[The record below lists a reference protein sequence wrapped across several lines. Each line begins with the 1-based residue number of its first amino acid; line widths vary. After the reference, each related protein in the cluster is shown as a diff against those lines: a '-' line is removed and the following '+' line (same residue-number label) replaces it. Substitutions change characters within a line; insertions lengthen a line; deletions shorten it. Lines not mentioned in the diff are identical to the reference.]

1 VLPHIPLFLVA
12 IACLASKSV
21 INLFLPNLQG
31 QIMDNVIVARGVCS
45 NASNHPDVP
54 AGLSCDGARDQFETT
69 VLHYLILAIV
79 LGFLGGLQSLSFMVV
94 GRKIMVHI
102 RGQLFQRVIVQDIAF
117 FDGFRTGDLV
127 QRLTGDAR
135 AMIQPIQ
142 YTLSTLLSNL
152 ILLFGGVIMCFIT
165 SWRLSMLAFTT
176 VLPIMHVTESYAK
189 WSGKI
194 NKQIFQH
201 YSDGAAIVT
210 EAFSN
215 VRTVRSVS
223 TEPFEIERYQDTLEL
238 ALGKGIKDAIF
249 GAFSAAF
256 NNYLDLGA
264 GVLILWYGGS
274 IAMEPAGSITVGN
287 LITYQL
293 YWNMLNNS
301 LQALNNVLNQFT
313 RAAGAAE
320 RVLSLVDLKPDID
333 PAAGAPAD
341 VAVRQWS
348 IDFEG
353 VVFRYQMRPL
363 QTVLQGMTFHVDEGT
378 VCALVGKSGGGKS
391 TMIHLMLRF
400 YDPLEGRIQL
410 GGVDMRELQ
419 MPSVHHRIGV
429 VSQETQLFNAT
440 IRENIAYGAPEGYTE
455 EQLLAAARAA
465 QALNFIDEFEDGMAT
480 RVGERGQRLSGGQKQ
495 RIAIARCLLR
505 QPRLLLL
512 DEATSALDTES
523 EAAVQK
529 ALDEMIWQRGGYTV
543 MLVAHRLSTVV
554 NSHSIVVVDKG
565 KAAEIGTH
573 DELLAKQGAYASLV
587 AHQLQKQKEQL
598 EDTEASTREASTR
611 DARKAKGPRIPRPD

>member
-1 VLPHIPLFLVA
+1 
-12 IACLASKSV
+12 
-21 INLFLPNLQG
+21 
-31 QIMDNVIVARGVCS
+31 
-45 NASNHPDVP
+45 
-54 AGLSCDGARDQFETT
+54 
-69 VLHYLILAIV
+69 
-79 LGFLGGLQSLSFMVV
+79 
-94 GRKIMVHI
+94 
-102 RGQLFQRVIVQDIAF
+102 
-117 FDGFRTGDLV
+117 
-127 QRLTGDAR
+127 
-135 AMIQPIQ
+135 
-142 YTLSTLLSNL
+142 
-152 ILLFGGVIMCFIT
+152 
-165 SWRLSMLAFTT
+165 
-176 VLPIMHVTESYAK
+176 
-189 WSGKI
+189 
-194 NKQIFQH
+194 
-201 YSDGAAIVT
+201 
-210 EAFSN
+210 
-215 VRTVRSVS
+215 
-223 TEPFEIERYQDTLEL
+223 
-238 ALGKGIKDAIF
+238 
-249 GAFSAAF
+249 
-256 NNYLDLGA
+256 
-264 GVLILWYGGS
+264 
-274 IAMEPAGSITVGN
+274 
-287 LITYQL
+287 
-293 YWNMLNNS
+293 
-301 LQALNNVLNQFT
+301 
-313 RAAGAAE
+313 
-320 RVLSLVDLKPDID
+320 
-333 PAAGAPAD
+333 
-341 VAVRQWS
+341 
-348 IDFEG
+348 
-353 VVFRYQMRPL
+353 
-363 QTVLQGMTFHVDEGT
+363 

-410 GGVDMRELQ
+410 GGVDMRELQVSAFALCHQTPVPSLCAPLRRPSCEPQ